1 VALNIKNREV
11 ERLAAEVARL
21 TNSTKTD
28 AIRQALLEKK
38 ERLSAFGSGEG
49 RGDQVRWYLELQVWP
64 TIPKKARRPWTRQ
77 GKDAALGYGK
87 FGEPV

>member
-1 VALNIKNREV
+1 MALDIKNAEV
-11 ERLAAEVARL
+11 ERLAAEVAHL

-38 ERLSAFGSGEG
+38 DRLSALGSGEG
-49 RGDQVRWYLELQVWP
+49 RGDRVRRFLELQVWP

-77 GKDAALGYGK
+77 EKDAALGYGE
-87 FGEPV
+87 FR